1 MIAKQVPMKSVK
13 KSDFAELVKYI
24 TNAQQKAERVGG
36 VTVTNCQSD
45 RPDAAIIE
53 VINTQVQNT
62 RAESDKTYHL
72 IVSFR
77 GDEPDETTLKA
88 IEARICE
95 GRSATAIISVSVPF
109 TTTPTTCTSISPST
123 RFTPPAIRF
132 TRPTTTTRPGRALRA
147 AGTRLRPGARQPP
160 GAEAWRGESRCR
172 YGTSCR
178 R

>member
-45 RPDAAIIE
+45 RPDAAIFE

-77 GDEPDETTLKA
+77 G
-88 IEARICE
+88 
-95 GRSATAIISVSVPF
+95 
-109 TTTPTTCTSISPST
+109 
-123 RFTPPAIRF
+123 
-132 TRPTTTTRPGRALRA
+132 
-147 AGTRLRPGARQPP
+147 
-160 GAEAWRGESRCR
+160 
-172 YGTSCR
+172 
-178 R
+178 